1 LLTAFELLSLRSVLP
16 PALVLSALVVDPNH
30 VWRVET
36 ESLLAAAGFAVI
48 GSPSYKD
55 ALPLLMTAS
64 PTLLVTEVRLGAY
77 NGLQLAIRGR
87 AERPDMALVVASAFH
102 DAVLQREA
110 EQFGAT
116 FVHKPVT
123 PHELLAAIRR
133 TLARRPSESGAVA
146 PIRAPFERRRAE
158 RRQMVATVARDRR
171 QMERRRG
178 VATGVLREAVSN

>member
-1 LLTAFELLSLRSVLP
+1 MLHPSASL
-16 PALVLSALVVDPNH
+16 LSALIVDPDDD
-30 VWRVET
+30 WRLET
-36 ESLLAAAGFAVI
+36 EAVLSAAGFAVI
-48 GSPSYKD
+48 GAATYKE
-55 ALPLLMTAS
+55 AVPLLLAAT

-87 AERPDMALVVASAFH
+87 AERQDIALIVASAFH

-116 FVHKPVT
+116 FVEKPVESG
-123 PHELLAAIRR
+123 ELLAAIQR
-133 TLARRPSESGAVA
+133 TLARQHSRGGAIE

-158 RRQMVATVARDRR
+158 RRQMVATVSQDRR

-178 VATGVLREAVSN
+178 IPAAVETVSN